1 MFFNVFHIFIIIGV
15 DQECKFTRD
24 CHESW
29 ICKSVAD
36 AGCACNFGKCVLTGG
51 YFGYAPKEC
60 VSYEDCPCK
69 YAFCNFEQLHFS
81 LNF

>member
-1 MFFNVFHIFIIIGV
+1 MLQSSGV

-24 CHESW
+24 CYEK
-29 ICKSVAD
+29 CKNIAD
-36 AGCACNFGKCVLTGG
+36 VSCACNFGKCVFWGG
-51 YFGYAPKEC
+51 YYGNAPKEC

-69 YAFCNFEQLHFS
+69 YVFCNFEQLHFS